1 MSMVEN
7 EARSHNI
14 GMKFNIRER
23 RKRAQLTQEE
33 IADMLGISVSLYNGL
48 ESGKRRM
55 NETYLEGLANVFRV
69 QPSALIVEPR
79 PTIALAGKV
88 GAGAKIPLVDA
99 YTKGDGPQVECPEG
113 ISPHG
118 IVAVEVSGDS
128 MEPIYSDGDVL
139 FYTRHTHENVPS
151 EAVGRRSVCEDAD
164 GNVWVKQVKRGDQ
177 PDRFHLI
184 SLNPGAQTMWNV
196 ALVWAS
202 PIRLHWPQELVRKV

>member
-7 EARSHNI
+7 AVHLHNV

-55 NETYLEGLANVFRV
+55 NETYLEGLANVFCV

-79 PTIALAGKV
+79 PTVAVAGKV

>member
-1 MSMVEN
+1 MDSGQMIAENIDRLIKRQGSNNRAVAMAAGMSPTGVRDIITRKTKNPTFSSLLKIAEVLGVDVN
-7 EARSHNI
+7 EI
-14 GMKFNIRER
+14 
-23 RKRAQLTQEE
+23 
-33 IADMLGISVSLYNGL
+33 VSG
-48 ESGKRRM
+48 
-55 NETYLEGLANVFRV
+55 A
-69 QPSALIVEPR
+69 APR

-88 GAGAKIPLVDA
+88 GAGAKVPLVDA

>member
-1 MSMVEN
+1 MDSGQMIAENIDRLIKRQGTNNRAVSMAAGMSPTGVRDIITRKTKNPTFSNLLKIAEALGVDVN
-7 EARSHNI
+7 E
-14 GMKFNIRER
+14 
-23 RKRAQLTQEE
+23 
-33 IADMLGISVSLYNGL
+33 
-48 ESGKRRM
+48 
-55 NETYLEGLANVFRV
+55 
-69 QPSALIVEPR
+69 IVGGAAAR

-164 GNVWVKQVKRGDQ
+164 GNVWVKQVKRGDE